1 MQDRP
6 KLAGMRRLVLAF
18 VNSWQGFKGA
28 FRSEA
33 AFRQEVA
40 LAVVLLP
47 LGVWLGKTPV
57 EKALLVASVLLV
69 LIVELLNTGIETVVD
84 RIGLERHE
92 LSGLAKDVGSTAVL
106 LSFARAGGDLGLPV
120 ARLSAVLSTVSCMQ
134 RTALFVFLA
143 ASLCSPSRAAAELH
157 VAASEPAP
165 AVAAQAR
172 EAAANVVPVPEAE
185 DSRWTARWSESRAAS
200 SPSRSTWR
208 ARSTPN
214 GTCRARPPASSSTR
228 SAA

>member
-1 MQDRP
+1 MVETTRPMQERP

-40 LAVVLLP
+40 LAVVLVP
-47 LGVWLGKTPV
+47 LGVWLGKTPI
-57 EKALLVASVLLV
+57 EKALLVSSVLLV

-106 LSFARAGGDLGLPV
+106 LSFGVLAVIWGFILLG
-120 ARLSAVLSTVSCMQ
+120 
-134 RTALFVFLA
+134 
-143 ASLCSPSRAAAELH
+143 
-157 VAASEPAP
+157 
-165 AVAAQAR
+165 
-172 EAAANVVPVPEAE
+172 
-185 DSRWTARWSESRAAS
+185 
-200 SPSRSTWR
+200 
-208 ARSTPN
+208 
-214 GTCRARPPASSSTR
+214 
-228 SAA
+228 

>member
-6 KLAGMRRLVLAF
+6 KLSGLRRLLLAF
-18 VNSWQGFKGA
+18 VNSWKGFKGA
-28 FRSEA
+28 FRFEA

-47 LGVWLGKTPV
+47 LGAWLGKTPV

-106 LSFARAGGDLGLPV
+106 LSFGLLLVIWGFLLLG
-120 ARLSAVLSTVSCMQ
+120 
-134 RTALFVFLA
+134 
-143 ASLCSPSRAAAELH
+143 
-157 VAASEPAP
+157 
-165 AVAAQAR
+165 
-172 EAAANVVPVPEAE
+172 
-185 DSRWTARWSESRAAS
+185 
-200 SPSRSTWR
+200 
-208 ARSTPN
+208 
-214 GTCRARPPASSSTR
+214 
-228 SAA
+228 

>member
-1 MQDRP
+1 MIETTRPMQERP

-40 LAVVLLP
+40 LAIVLLP
-47 LGVWLGKTPV
+47 LGVWLGKTPI
-57 EKALLVASVLLV
+57 EKALLVSSVLLV

-106 LSFARAGGDLGLPV
+106 LSFGVLAVIWGFILLG
-120 ARLSAVLSTVSCMQ
+120 
-134 RTALFVFLA
+134 
-143 ASLCSPSRAAAELH
+143 
-157 VAASEPAP
+157 
-165 AVAAQAR
+165 
-172 EAAANVVPVPEAE
+172 
-185 DSRWTARWSESRAAS
+185 
-200 SPSRSTWR
+200 
-208 ARSTPN
+208 
-214 GTCRARPPASSSTR
+214 
-228 SAA
+228 

>member
-6 KLAGMRRLVLAF
+6 KLAGVRRLVLAF

-40 LAVVLLP
+40 LAVVLIP
-47 LGVWLGKTPV
+47 LGVWLGKTPI
-57 EKALLVASVLLV
+57 EKALMVSSVLLI

-106 LSFARAGGDLGLPV
+106 LSFGVLAVIWGCILLG
-120 ARLSAVLSTVSCMQ
+120 
-134 RTALFVFLA
+134 
-143 ASLCSPSRAAAELH
+143 
-157 VAASEPAP
+157 
-165 AVAAQAR
+165 
-172 EAAANVVPVPEAE
+172 
-185 DSRWTARWSESRAAS
+185 
-200 SPSRSTWR
+200 
-208 ARSTPN
+208 
-214 GTCRARPPASSSTR
+214 
-228 SAA
+228 